1 MISPSIYNPVIDD
14 VKQDLHA
21 SDAQIGLS
29 LSLFILFQGGVPVIW
44 ASIGEIIGRKP
55 VYIASFILY
64 TAATAIGSRSPNMP
78 VLIGMRIVVACGSS
92 AVLSAGA
99 GSLADMYEVKE
110 RGRKM
115 GLFYAMPMLGPS
127 LGSLIGGAL
136 GNAWGWRSTQYF
148 LAVWGF
154 CMVIAFLF
162 FPDTW
167 RKERSRI
174 YQKAITDA
182 LKRELKHQAQL
193 EKKRQR
199 KISRGLTS
207 DAPTPATTAPNS
219 RMTSGV
225 VTPAFTEA
233 TTDVEAATG
242 KEDGSPSW
250 WRRHTPAWMHR
261 KDKEGAEYR
270 PTLRD
275 VNPLPVMISIWR
287 VPSNTVV
294 LICSGFLFAAQ
305 YTIVYTCS
313 VTLSA
318 APYSYNPL
326 HIGLVIL
333 AFGIGNMTGS
343 LVGGRL
349 SDRVLKRL
357 TAKNGGKSTPEMRLK
372 ASFSGMPLMIASFL
386 VYAWTMD
393 FKTHIAGPVVALF
406 FGGFSILFV
415 YSNTLAYLVDANPG
429 KSSSAVGNN
438 SMVRGIC
445 ACVMSQIA
453 LPILHAIG
461 DGGLYT
467 LFAGLLTCS
476 SAGLVLVS
484 FKGAKWREKHLA
496 KHEPESQA
504 TSAPP
509 EENEEG
515 PESPPSTPPGER
527 SESKSGRR
535 KSDVEKLD
543 PLEPV
548 EPLKITVERPFVPAP
563 APTPATPG
571 TSVPTS
577 AK

>member
-14 VKQDLHA
+14 VKRDLHA

-44 ASIGEIIGRKP
+44 ASISEIIGRKP

-64 TAATAIGSRSPNMP
+64 TAATAIGSRSPTMP
-78 VLIGMRIVVACGSS
+78 VLIGMRVVVACGSS

-136 GNAWGWRSTQYF
+136 GNAFGWRSTQYF

-174 YQKAITDA
+174 YQQAIADA
-182 LKRELKHQAQL
+182 LKRELKAQAAI

-199 KISRGLTS
+199 KVARGLAS
-207 DAPTPATTAPNS
+207 DAPTPATTAPHS
-219 RMTSGV
+219 RATSGLA
-225 VTPAFTEA
+225 TPAFTEA
-233 TTDVEAATG
+233 TDVEAA
-242 KEDGSPSW
+242 DGSKGEKGPSW
-250 WRRHTPAWMHR
+250 WRRHTPNWLHR

-287 VPSNTVV
+287 VPSNTLV
-294 LICSGFLFAAQ
+294 LVCSGFLFAAQ

-313 VTLSA
+313 VTLA
-318 APYSYNPL
+318 AEPYSYNPL

-343 LVGGRL
+343 LVGGRI

-357 TAKNGGKSTPEMRLK
+357 TARNGGKSTPEMRLK
-372 ASFSGMPLMIASFL
+372 AAFSGMPLMIASFL

-438 SMVRGIC
+438 SMVRGVC

-467 LFAGLLTCS
+467 LFAGLLTLSCC
-476 SAGLVLVS
+476 GLVLVS
-484 FKGAKWREKHLA
+484 FKGAGWRERHLA
-496 KHEPESQA
+496 KREGESQ
-504 TSAPP
+504 TTTAPP
-509 EENEEG
+509 EENTDDEEG
-515 PESPPSTPPGER
+515 PVSPPPTPPQER
-527 SESKSGRR
+527 LDEKSALPQT
-535 KSDVEKLD
+535 S
-543 PLEPV
+543 
-548 EPLKITVERPFVPAP
+548 VPAQP
-563 APTPATPG
+563 ASPG
-571 TSVPTS
+571 TSVPRQPRPATS
-577 AK
+577 T

>member
-14 VKQDLHA
+14 VKTDLHA

-174 YQKAITDA
+174 YQQAIAEA

-199 KISRGLTS
+199 KLARGLAS
-207 DAPTPATTAPNS
+207 DAPTPATTAPQS
-219 RMTSGV
+219 RITSGI

-233 TTDVEAATG
+233 TDVEAGDGG
-242 KEDGSPSW
+242 KGQGPSW
-250 WRRHTPAWMHR
+250 WRRHTPAWKHR

-343 LVGGRL
+343 LVGGRI

-357 TAKNGGKSTPEMRLK
+357 TARNGGKSTPEMRLK

-393 FKTHIAGPVVALF
+393 SKTHIAGPVVALF

-476 SAGLVLVS
+476 SLGLVLVS

-496 KHEPESQA
+496 KRGESQA
-504 TSAPP
+504 TSAAPSAPP
-509 EENEEG
+509 EEDEEG
-515 PESPPSTPPGER
+515 PVSPPPTPPNER
-527 SESKSGRR
+527 KPET
-535 KSDVEKLD
+535 EKL
-543 PLEPV
+543 
-548 EPLKITVERPFVPAP
+548 EPLSPVNEKSEHSPAVPA
-563 APTPATPG
+563 ATPG
-571 TSVPTS
+571 TSVPLS
-577 AK
+577 K

>member
-14 VKQDLHA
+14 VKSDLSA

-44 ASIGEIIGRKP
+44 ASISEIIGRKP

-64 TAATAIGSRSPNMP
+64 TAATAIGSRSPTMP
-78 VLIGMRIVVACGSS
+78 VLIGMRVVVACGSS

-136 GNAWGWRSTQYF
+136 GNAFGWRSTQYF

-154 CMVIAFLF
+154 CMVLAFLF

-174 YQKAITDA
+174 YQQAIADA
-182 LKRELKHQAQL
+182 LKRELKAQAAA

-199 KISRGLTS
+199 KLARGLAS
-207 DAPTPATTAPNS
+207 DAPTPATTAPHS
-219 RMTSGV
+219 RATSGAA
-225 VTPAFTEA
+225 TPAFTDA
-233 TTDVEAATG
+233 TDVEAQEQEQEQDG
-242 KEDGSPSW
+242 KAEQGPGW
-250 WRRHTPAWMHR
+250 WRRHTPQWAHR
-261 KDKEGAEYR
+261 KDREGAEYR

-294 LICSGFLFAAQ
+294 LVCSGFLFAAQ

-313 VTLSA
+313 VTLAA

-326 HIGLVIL
+326 VIGLVIL
-333 AFGIGNMTGS
+333 AFGLGNMVGS
-343 LVGGRL
+343 LVGGRI

-357 TAKNGGKSTPEMRLK
+357 TARNGGRSTPEMRLK
-372 ASFSGMPLMIASFL
+372 AAFSGMPLMVASFL

-438 SMVRGIC
+438 SMVRGVC

-467 LFAGLLTCS
+467 LFSGLLTLSCC
-476 SAGLVLVS
+476 GLVLVS
-484 FKGAKWREKHLA
+484 FKGAGWRERHLA
-496 KHEPESQA
+496 KREAESQS
-504 TSAPP
+504 TTAPP
-509 EENEEG
+509 EEDEEG
-515 PESPPSTPPGER
+515 PLSPPPTPPGER
-527 SESKSGRR
+527 RAANETLERV
-535 KSDVEKLD
+535 DEKAEL
-543 PLEPV
+543 PHAP
-548 EPLKITVERPFVPAP
+548 PAMR
-563 APTPATPG
+563 APGPATRG
-571 TSVPTS
+571 TPVPPVRPS
-577 AK
+577 SPA

>member
-14 VKQDLHA
+14 VKRDLNA

-29 LSLFILFQGGVPVIW
+29 LSLFILFQGSVPVIW
-44 ASIGEIIGRKP
+44 ASISEIIGRKP

-64 TAATAIGSRSPNMP
+64 TAATAIGSRSPTMP
-78 VLIGMRIVVACGSS
+78 VLIGMRVVVACGSS

-174 YQKAITDA
+174 YQQAITNA
-182 LKRELKHQAQL
+182 LKRELKAQQVL

-199 KISRGLTS
+199 KLARGLSS
-207 DAPTPATTAPNS
+207 DAPTPATTAPHS
-219 RMTSGV
+219 RHTSGI
-225 VTPAFTEA
+225 VTPALTEAFTEA
-233 TTDVEAATG
+233 TVVEAGGADEKGG
-242 KEDGSPSW
+242 KRRNLW
-250 WRRHTPAWMHR
+250 KRHTPSWLHR
-261 KDKEGAEYR
+261 KEKEEDEYR

-287 VPSNTVV
+287 VPTNTVV

-313 VTLSA
+313 VTLAA

-326 HIGLVIL
+326 QIGLVIL

-343 LVGGRL
+343 LVGGRI

-357 TAKNGGKSTPEMRLK
+357 TARNGGKSTPEMRLK
-372 ASFSGMPLMIASFL
+372 AAYSGMPLIIASFL
-386 VYAWTMD
+386 VYAWTLD

-453 LPILHAIG
+453 LPILKAIG

-467 LFAGLLTCS
+467 LFAGLLTLSCC
-476 SAGLVLVS
+476 GLVLIS
-484 FKGAKWREKHLA
+484 LKGARWREKYLA
-496 KHEPESQA
+496 KREGESQV
-504 TSAPP
+504 TTAPP
-509 EENEEG
+509 EENTDNEEG
-515 PESPPSTPPGER
+515 PVSPPPTPPGRTVDVRKLQPVDEKDELKATEP
-527 SESKSGRR
+527 ESATARTA
-535 KSDVEKLD
+535 
-543 PLEPV
+543 EPP
-548 EPLKITVERPFVPAP
+548 EI
-563 APTPATPG
+563 PTL
-571 TSVPTS
+571 S
-577 AK
+577 K